1 MVLLEPVYVHKAVVR
16 SENDVVPVPLVVL
29 HHVAVVAHIFREHHL
44 ESVFVLLAV
53 LQSLR

>member
-29 HHVAVVAHIFREHHL
+29 HHIAVVAHIFREHHL

-53 LQSLR
+53 LQSMH

>member
-1 MVLLEPVYVHKAVVR
+1 MVLLESVYVHKAIIR

-29 HHVAVVAHIFREHHL
+29 HNVAVVAHILREHHL

-53 LQSLR
+53 LQSLH

>member
-1 MVLLEPVYVHKAVVR
+1 MVLLEPVYIHKAIVR
-16 SENDVVPVPLVVL
+16 SEDNVVPVPLVVL
-29 HHVAVVAHIFREHHL
+29 HHIAVVAHILREHHL

>member
-1 MVLLEPVYVHKAVVR
+1 MVLLEPVYIHKAIVR
-16 SENDVVPVPLVVL
+16 SENDVVPVTLVVL
-29 HHVAVVAHIFREHHL
+29 HHIAVVAHILREHHL